1 MLMLCSATLGSS
13 IFRGWYSVFFS
24 RKIVLKEKSRRKR
37 IGLRTNRGKHNII
50 KNRSIR
56 YIIWINKYIIFPFS
70 LFFFVKAIMIFVQS
84 PDILS
89 MGYRSSVFS
98 DNLLFPPIPLLTV
111 FRLLFIEPLQ
121 FVSLFL
127 GCAIYF
133 IYRHQ
138 KLMVLACIN
147 MIMQGIMMAG
157 RFEFYIIVLVI
168 LTGIIYDNYFSLL
181 SIFKS
186 FEIYKFGIFIGV
198 LVVLTI
204 WISLQRGGTDTGLGE
219 IANRYLIRYHTLGFT
234 IFDLHLNDASSLL
247 NQYDTFGRA
256 SLGHVERAIVFF
268 LKRIDSSVV
277 SIPHQVAIYLDERN
291 LVGYDYLGKPIYAN
305 AFGTILYSIYLDG
318 KVPLIIFASAVY
330 GFCLPNLTLTSLL
343 KSNPFTLAILFSLV
357 YLGIFGIFQ
366 PLLLRSFWLILGYIK
381 LLESIDRIKIAQI

>member
-1 MLMLCSATLGSS
+1 
-13 IFRGWYSVFFS
+13 
-24 RKIVLKEKSRRKR
+24 
-37 IGLRTNRGKHNII
+37 
-50 KNRSIR
+50 
-56 YIIWINKYIIFPFS
+56 
-70 LFFFVKAIMIFVQS
+70 MIFVQS

-247 NQYDTFGRA
+247 NQYDTFGRGKPR
-256 SLGHVERAIVFF
+256 SCRKSYSIF
-268 LKRIDSSVV
+268 LEKDSTLVWYR
-277 SIPHQVAIYLDERN
+277 IPHQVAIYLDERN

-330 GFCLPNLTLTSLL
+330 GFCLPNLT
-343 KSNPFTLAILFSLV
+343 
-357 YLGIFGIFQ
+357 
-366 PLLLRSFWLILGYIK
+366 
-381 LLESIDRIKIAQI
+381 